1 MADTTTILIGAG
13 DGGANPQA
21 LDLDR
26 AGILRG
32 TVDGLF
38 ER

>member
-1 MADTTTILIGAG
+1 MADTTTIFIGAG

-21 LDLDR
+21 LGLDH

-32 TVDGLF
+32 IVDGLF